1 MNVNEIGLKI
11 QNLVKKMILLN
22 TNQFKEKN
30 IIFNEIKLLSNTRSK
45 LIQSK
50 MQSKLIQ
57 SKLIQSKM
65 QSKIQSKMQSKLIQS
80 KMQSKMQSKLI
91 QSKLIQSKL
100 MQSKLIQ
107 SKMQSKM
114 QSLVITKPNDYIDIA
129 TNVIDDEVISNQI
142 NKPIE
147 RLIKYCE
154 IPNQHIKMVVKKN

>member
-80 KMQSKMQSKLI
+80 KMQSKMQS
-91 QSKLIQSKL
+91 
-100 MQSKLIQ
+100 
-107 SKMQSKM
+107 
-114 QSLVITKPNDYIDIA
+114 LVITKPNDYIDIA